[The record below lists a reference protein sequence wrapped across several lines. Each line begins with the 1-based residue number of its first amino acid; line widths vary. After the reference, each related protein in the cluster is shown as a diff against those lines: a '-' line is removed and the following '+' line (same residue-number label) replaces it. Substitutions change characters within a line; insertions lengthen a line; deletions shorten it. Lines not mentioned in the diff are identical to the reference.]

1 MDVPVS
7 TLLKKIL
14 VPTDFSETSF
24 RAINYAASLA
34 SNLHAEII
42 LFHAVIAPVI
52 TGGDMVFTA
61 DVSSIQ
67 KDAQVQLEKTKAEL
81 MSKYLKLNVSV
92 GTSVGVPAV
101 EVIQKCKNDAIDLVI
116 MGSNGT
122 SGILEVVF
130 GSVTRSVIGNCP
142 CPVLTVPINAQNVY
156 PSKIA
161 FATNFDDHEL
171 QSLFLLSEMLKPFKT
186 EINLIHVG
194 PTSDMKTQDDMLAYF
209 RGQVRANINY
219 ENIRYHLLNGNDV
232 EDTIEKFIVGN
243 KMDWLAIAKRKRN
256 FFDVIT
262 SKSLT
267 NKLHHHSYV
276 PLLVFHTAIQSGT
289 PLF

>member
-7 TLLKKIL
+7 TQLKKIL
-14 VPTDFSETSF
+14 VPTDFSETSI
-24 RAINYAASLA
+24 RAMNYAASLA

-42 LFHAVIAPVI
+42 LFHSVVAPVI
-52 TGGDMVFTA
+52 AGGDMVFTA
-61 DVSSIQ
+61 DVSAIRN
-67 KDAQVQLEKTKAEL
+67 DAQEQLEKMKEEL

-92 GTSVGVPAV
+92 SISVGVPAQDIV
-101 EVIQKCKNDAIDLVI
+101 QKCNNDAIDMVI

-122 SGILEVVF
+122 SGFVEVVF

-142 CPVLTVPINAQNVY
+142 CPVLTVPVNAPDTY
-156 PSKIA
+156 PSKVA

-171 QSLFLLSEMLKPFKT
+171 QSLFLLTEMLKPFKT

-194 PTSDMKTQDDMLAYF
+194 PTADMKSQDELLAYF

-232 EDTIEKFIVGN
+232 EDTIEKFIVGS
-243 KMDWLAIAKRKRN
+243 KIDWLAIAKRKRN
-256 FFDVIT
+256 FFDLIT

-267 NKLHHHSYV
+267 NKLHHHSYI